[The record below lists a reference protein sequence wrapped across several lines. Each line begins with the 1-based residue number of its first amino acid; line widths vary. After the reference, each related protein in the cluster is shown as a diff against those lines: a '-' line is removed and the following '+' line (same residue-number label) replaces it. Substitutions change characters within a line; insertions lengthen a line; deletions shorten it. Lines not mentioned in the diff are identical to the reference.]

1 MLEGVV
7 ADVLARVLGQY
18 VLGID
23 RDSVRVGVW
32 SGRLELGRLA
42 LRAEALATL
51 FESLG
56 LDLPVVVSSGTLQSL
71 SVDVPWKRLGSEPVK
86 VSVRSLALVA
96 APVIAAATGPAAAT
110 ADARA
115 EREAR
120 LKRATL
126 STDDAVREAKWSVGA
141 DPTATAAGAAS
152 THPSSSAAAPGAPG
166 AKTGGRG
173 RWGSSLWGWRF
184 TSRIVAR
191 IVDNIQVD
199 LQDVTVRY
207 EDAASVP
214 SAPFALHASLGALR
228 ACSTDSSW
236 SDVFLQDPLSPVV
249 HKRIALSK
257 LSVAWVPLE
266 APSSEGHDQDAGD
279 SEDLGALPSS
289 AAMTHPTSPSEAD
302 ERKTPLEPPRHYLV
316 QPVSAEMRVAITK
329 AWAVGR
335 AVGNADEEG
344 AGAPWGDLAKP
355 GRIRQ
360 ARVSLDVRCSSVGL
374 TLAGEQYSTLL
385 RAVLALSDLERRSPP
400 RTPRERWAWAVE
412 RLLPRFRQRRAA
424 AARFNEAGLRNWR
437 LQRERYVDARVRLL
451 HARRVANVEEDPVD
465 RELVE
470 RIEADL
476 DARDIVFFRDLAD
489 EAAAAAAASATAV
502 AEPIASATS
511 RLWSV
516 FSRSRSAAVDPVDPS
531 VEVSAAADA
540 GDGDDGLTPSA
551 GVEVEARGEDA
562 SPSMPDE
569 NAPPIVMPEPPDGS
583 VSRSTSV
590 AALGD
595 ADSLSHDDPG
605 DDDGPWNGGENMAD
619 AVVTPNLRVVFG
631 LQRGSLRLQRYG
643 AVADPL
649 ADIVFRDLRVELETR
664 PGAGLLLEALL
675 GTFEVWDAQC
685 NTKVVYPRV
694 PWAPQGVAGEV
705 DTVDARREGLSAQRP
720 PTMRT
725 ADGRGVSP
733 DRSVDDADGS
743 ALEHHLM
750 DSEAYGAVFVS
761 DALRAIRGGLH
772 PSELL
777 STGWQQSS
785 SPPSSVVGVTTGGGS
800 GSLASSA
807 YTSSSPAC
815 AEDLTDDDTKARP
828 LRHIAAMRLSRDAGA
843 DANVLSGSTRLA
855 LELAVGGVE
864 MLLSGGPEG
873 ALAGVATFFSPRHTS
888 PSVMA
893 FLSAAAAPRLAAIR
907 MEVQRALLE
916 RSVPPRLDVVIR
928 GPRLL
933 VPGPAAADPAAVVD
947 LGTFAMD
954 TAPPA
959 ELPPLSL
966 HAALSARSVSP
977 ATRSRR
983 PLSASRPGGAARE
996 AGQSDFDAQDLLQKH
1011 GRPAHGSRGRSVDSD
1026 RLDGFGRV
1034 DAKAVEYT
1042 DYRVA
1047 VSDLGIF
1054 LVPSLSQLTRAQR
1067 LVRPFSVHLRL
1078 HVLHNASF
1086 VEATAAE
1093 GQRSA
1098 LARLRLR
1105 GRVPALRV
1113 YLSHGAYRQ
1122 LLTIARGWKAVL
1134 ASATASPVDGV
1145 GGDGDWEDG
1154 LAESASDDG
1163 GEAVMASTE
1172 AAAVPEHMQQ
1182 LDVELALGDASLELR
1197 ERTGRRLITVEAA
1210 GSRLQ
1215 AVRGRSGFSLRY
1227 ALRSLTVTDGSR
1239 GGTAPF
1245 RRLVHAGV
1253 GNSHRGV
1260 SPPRSLPAFLGSPGA
1275 SLVPT
1280 PVGGVTRSSSYNSL
1294 VGVEAGEA
1302 AASVSALSGQAGI
1315 AADVATNAAGG
1326 VSGRLPPWPRGGL
1339 SSALRSASGEAL
1351 VGPVTEPDRDFIKV
1365 VYSLDTSHREQSLKV
1380 RILSLHV
1387 VCVRETYL
1395 SVVKFFYLF
1404 DETPPSPASPGLP
1417 AAAGQSFEGGAQYSD
1432 PFAAVGTTTS
1442 AAARRLAARAE
1453 RGLER
1458 GAATLARRGR
1468 LRLDAKLDGVSV
1480 DLISAEGALA
1490 SLDVFS
1496 FRAGLRLDPSGA
1508 VAARGALA
1516 GFTVRDLTAVFPGHS
1531 STVVYER
1538 RSPNGGGVGRSSGEG
1553 GGDRDVPD
1561 GFVCD
1566 SVDPHDVAGDAEDA
1580 EDGFTLIVPPT
1591 ASGGDV
1597 WLRARM
1603 TNLRIVYL
1611 QRFVFIVNTYF
1622 AALREGL
1629 APVLQMQGGLS
1640 EIFDSSEPVGG
1651 ATPEGGDGGETAPR
1665 PSGAQAG
1672 AVEEGVPARPVKP
1685 HSRKRERRRLRLHVV
1700 TKGVD
1705 IVIPRH
1711 SQNAHEAVRLIVG
1724 HSVVSNEEAASSGYR
1739 LGLKLTA
1746 KGVNLYVIYP
1756 SLCKSS
1762 TSASGS
1768 AEHLPSGHTDA
1779 EGGSSDNGEELRP
1792 IIPGES
1798 VDGYK
1803 PIAAD
1808 IYSEILVDWWRTGRV
1823 PRFTFDAQGIP
1834 VLVRMPSSPARTKR
1848 ASANIGGDN
1857 EQSQD
1862 TGTMLPALRL
1872 RFSAPQ
1878 GISANLCEA
1887 EYTILYLTVT
1897 ENFLERPDIE
1907 FTDIVAGLRTPI
1919 FPYRSPIPPL
1929 SLSSAPV
1936 PPNYRLLFTVPV
1948 LRSMIS
1954 HGGDP
1959 TAESARLISSTLTDV
1974 AGRFDYGIDCRIIFE
1989 LSADLAGVD
1998 DARVGAAAKG
2008 APRTVIMPMRAVPSD
2023 GRGTFGRA
2031 AAAQPSGS
2039 ASSAAENI
2047 ASQAKTVSVSYD
2059 RPFGYRSNIM
2069 VAVSELRVIVVP
2081 ELFRDLGLL
2090 TPPGLPYLVSTAP
2103 PPKARFNGRHVILTL
2118 ARPEVW
2124 LRADQGPAD
2133 QRALVLRGDVV
2144 VAKLEWAPVTMLI
2157 SVDVVARA
2165 IRIGLTNVGVPEQAV
2180 PSGPGPWSGS
2190 SSSFPLTAV
2199 VSPPAAF
2206 GHSRDNASAS
2216 ASSSNL
2222 TERETPLLYPSDISV
2237 EFNVSHDA
2245 SPSPT
2250 ASAAV
2255 PNGSA
2260 AAEAA
2265 ASQPG
2270 EAPQTPTRSLTV
2282 TAESLLCRLD
2292 VHDTPLLLAVFSCF
2306 GRMSPTLLK
2315 LRPAEVELRVAARL
2329 RALAVGGG
2337 GHRTVRQSFHLAGED
2352 DGLHGADDYD
2362 DEVGS
2367 SSGSDGEENALED
2380 AVAPLPE
2387 RLLSVFFSMPH
2398 ARLLFTDETS
2408 GRYVPILEIRFRQT
2422 IANANVPWMA
2432 SISSTIAVDLFSEA
2446 RGVWEAGVEP
2456 FSLHAAFSHGASGSR
2471 AVVVRV
2477 AGRLDVNVSPTTVH
2491 GAARVATAIS
2501 SAIQEL
2507 RPVEPVSSCP
2517 SSTGS
2522 SAAPGI
2528 LVPGTAAP
2536 SMPPGQLVASS
2547 QAPGAASRGGVPL
2560 VRSVSAG
2567 GGGVSSA
2574 ASSLRRP
2581 SVAAFCIRN
2590 DTGRPLVIWLPYDST
2605 RRSLGSGREREVDV
2619 PTDELLLRAA
2629 AAAGRFDDADRAR
2642 REALRCILALPGFEP
2657 VDVSAADVGIR
2668 TITLFPEQAMSG
2680 HATSVVNA
2688 ADDGAGAGLS
2698 PQAGP
2703 AATPIVVA
2711 WDVQMRD
2718 GVPIGTVR
2726 SVMRIIN
2733 RTRTLLEVAIGA
2745 PPARSRFNYLQ
2756 IQADEDA
2763 GDDGRPS
2770 ISYSGGGGGEQHLVR
2785 PDSSWAV
2792 PIYAVDRPLRIR
2804 PAIFHA
2810 PESGDDDA
2818 YGRSRQRSRGSSTG
2832 LPGDAAGQDSR
2843 SSVGVLY
2850 SYEWSDPL
2858 LSVANQ
2864 CSLASRIRQYDTHV
2878 NRHARK
2884 SALPAPVAGVRK
2896 SAGSTLP
2903 DGPRWQP
2910 ISSPGV
2916 AEWHT
2921 RGVPAASP
2929 TSSAAKGPGPIAPV
2943 LACRAAIHGPAFHL
2957 AVHPSLCRQK
2967 PRRASPARYSS
2978 SSAGLS
2984 AATAGIEECVDVSLR
2999 APLLVDNTLPR
3010 TVSYK
3015 LAPVSSSGRA
3025 GAAVAATASAL
3036 VQPLRT
3042 EHIHV
3047 VGRDVSA
3054 FALALGYD
3062 NRSIAV
3068 ARASGPAAAAREQ
3081 HESSAGSSALHA
3093 RSEWSQCASG
3103 YRLTLYSEFWVRNR
3117 SDTPVLLRERSS
3129 SNDIVGTGGTIAL
3142 RARPPGVPA
3151 DSYVCFSSGWIS
3163 LRRAQ
3168 VVPSARG
3175 GGRTETFTAA
3185 GDPWVSVS
3193 EELSD
3198 VDKPV
3203 QLFLGRG
3210 ASVSLDVRPAGGRFG
3225 RTLIVTIRNV
3235 AWLNNSTNSAIQWCQ
3250 PTTLTSRG
3258 IALSSMVHTLAV
3270 GETQALHWDRKESHS
3285 VSREICL
3292 RFVDSESGTSDWI
3305 WSRPIPVLAA
3315 KRGGGI
3321 AGDVA
3326 AKMYRPKRHEQYIAR
3341 VSRSLLADGSPV
3353 VRVLRE
3359 DRSSPPYRVVNA
3371 CASRSIAFRQAG
3383 VNETH
3388 PWLVRPGKSTRYAWD
3403 DPHAPRKRR
3412 LLIVETIEHVDE
3424 GTSSSSMASSERS
3437 AFESR
3442 ALAGSGSSGRQSHG
3456 ALSAG
3461 LKDQSPLAAADDRGS
3476 GGNSSQT
3483 KNRSRRSGG
3492 DSTRDVHRPKF
3503 ELSIDMVTADAGELC
3518 RTPRTFDPPMCISV
3532 AVQGPTKVVTF
3543 SDGKPHT
3550 APASSGGHGLDRR
3563 PSSSA
3568 ATSSSASSLPFPAQV
3583 PTVVPKR
3590 SRAEQVPAV
3599 GDAGIP
3605 TIDLA
3610 SLLGDAPDT
3619 NDAPASSEP
3628 MAYPLAPSVT
3638 AVEDGAGSRTPLPDS
3653 VPPASAPRDA
3663 DSSSRSERAVASTD
3677 IEVWL
3682 EGVGISFVDD
3692 TPMEIAYL
3700 SATSLRVHIDTQ
3712 PGSELAILQVADL
3725 QLDNQLPNAPWPVL
3739 LWAPPPPP
3747 ASPFDSSSTS
3757 VPGANVL
3764 PTNAH
3769 KPVLHIALDR
3779 FVFSGDSAKTE
3790 AGAVGQ
3796 QRQQRVAMV
3805 KGAFAALQHVQLSLD
3820 EEFLLRAWM
3829 FVKSLKSVPGTED
3842 DEDLSLEDGD
3852 HVGLAVPALG
3862 ADSLSGDAGGDG
3874 AMSWK
3879 RGPLYVECLLLCPI
3893 QLTVSLA
3900 TARGTASFRGAGS
3913 GYRSMLRALL
3923 SAAGNVDRAELRFRA
3938 LELHHALDT
3947 APHFGHLVGEY
3958 YLAQLDAQKM
3968 ALLSSSALVGNP
3980 SALFD
3985 SIAVGA
3991 RDFFVEPA
3999 RANGA
4004 ADFIAGLGR
4013 GSSSLLT
4020 NTVGGLVGSLGGI
4033 PSAVALGLEAAVGD
4047 RDYLAERESIR
4058 GRRGATSTPAQGLFT
4073 GALSFGH
4080 GLASGAAGLIR
4091 EPVAGAMAGGP
4102 VGFLRGIGRGV
4113 VGGLVK
4119 PLAGAL
4125 DLIGEPAAGF
4135 RAFIST
4141 ERNRRAAEPVRPP
4154 RFFAP
4159 GPASRLVAF
4168 ELRPALGDALLRAL
4182 TRESVSEEE
4191 SDAAEPGTT
4200 VGLSETVLEWVDLS
4214 GDEHSARG
4222 GVRERE
4228 RLLEIWAVLRRCAF
4242 GGARDRGSGGGGAPS
4257 SLAAVAKTEN
4267 EVLAAQWLA
4276 THAHDRVALVT
4287 SRRFLVGTLHGRTN
4301 FARSLDGIV
4310 DAHVPAAAGADYVLL
4325 GVRPAGGDPSRPA
4338 AAEWQRLPCGSVA
4351 SRNGLHAA
4359 VRAAIGADSG
4369 LDAALTPRSA
4379 RRAATAARRRQ
4390 RDGSM
4395 EMVSFGS
4402 DAAPARRMPSL

>member
-56 LDLPVVVSSGTLQSL
+56 LDLPVVVSSGTVESL
-71 SVDVPWKRLGSEPVK
+71 AVDVPWKRLGSEPVK

-96 APVIAAATGPAAAT
+96 QPVTAATTTAAATDAGVPS

-115 EREAR
+115 ERETR

-126 STDDAVREAKWSVGA
+126 SADDAVREAKWSVGS
-141 DPTATAAGAAS
+141 DPTATGAGAAA
-152 THPSSSAAAPGAPG
+152 TAASSSAATAGTSTIKA
-166 AKTGGRG
+166 GGRG
-173 RWGSSLWGWRF
+173 RWGSSLWGWQF

-214 SAPFALHASLGALR
+214 SAPFGLVASLGALR

-236 SDVFLQDPLSPVV
+236 EDVFLQDPMSPVV
-249 HKRIALSK
+249 HKRVALSE
-257 LSVAWVPLE
+257 LAVAWVPLGASTNGGGGAVD
-266 APSSEGHDQDAGD
+266 APLEMTPVT
-279 SEDLGALPSS
+279 PSS
-289 AAMTHPTSPSEAD
+289 ATSTDDAEAAPF
-302 ERKTPLEPPRHYLV
+302 ESSTRYIV

-335 AVGNADEEG
+335 AIEDENGGEG
-344 AGAPWGDLAKP
+344 DDLPTGAAAAKA
-355 GRIRQ
+355 RRARQ
-360 ARVSLDVRCSSVGL
+360 ARVSLDIRCASVGL
-374 TLAGEQYSTLL
+374 ALAGEQYSTLL

-424 AARFNEAGLRNWR
+424 AARFNTPGLRVWR
-437 LQRERYVDARVRLL
+437 EQRERYIAARVRVLR
-451 HARRVANVEEDPVD
+451 ARRVATVEEDPAD
-465 RELVE
+465 RMLVE
-470 RIEADL
+470 QVESEL
-476 DARDIVFFRDLAD
+476 DTRDIVFFRDLAD
-489 EAAAAAAASATAV
+489 AAAAEAAASAVAATA
-502 AEPIASATS
+502 PPLASATS

-516 FSRSRSAAVDPVDPS
+516 FSRARSTAEQLPPV
-531 VEVSAAADA
+531 VEAAAASADR
-540 GDGDDGLTPSA
+540 DGDLLTPSA
-551 GVEVEARGEDA
+551 SLEADALAAGAAPLVEESPPVE
-562 SPSMPDE
+562 
-569 NAPPIVMPEPPDGS
+569 MPEPPDGS
-583 VSRSTSV
+583 VSRSTS
-590 AALGD
+590 AALLDD
-595 ADSLSHDDPG
+595 AASHSADDL
-605 DDDGPWNGGENMAD
+605 DIDDGLWNADEDATD
-619 AVVTPNLRVVFG
+619 AVVVPNLRVIFG
-631 LQRGSLRLQRYG
+631 LQRGSLRLRRYG
-643 AVADPL
+643 AVPDPL
-649 ADIVFRDLRVELETR
+649 ADVVFRDLRVEVETR
-664 PGAGLLLEALL
+664 PGWGLLLEALL

-685 NTKVVYPRV
+685 GAKVVYPRV
-694 PWAPQGVAGEV
+694 PWAPQDVAEALDSADGVRHGP
-705 DTVDARREGLSAQRP
+705 SAQRP
-720 PTMRT
+720 PSVPT
-725 ADGRGVSP
+725 ADRRRESA
-733 DRSVDDADGS
+733 DRSADGGVD
-743 ALEHHLM
+743 HHVM
-750 DSEAYGAVFVS
+750 ESDAYGAVDVF

-777 STGWQQSS
+777 ATGWQTTT
-785 SPPSSVVGVTTGGGS
+785 SPPSSVAGVTTGGG
-800 GSLASSA
+800 GSVTSSSAA
-807 YTSSSPAC
+807 YTSSSPAR
-815 AEDLTDDDTKARP
+815 AADLTDDDSKSIP
-828 LRHIAAMRLSRDAGA
+828 LRHIAALRLSRDAGA

-864 MLLSGGPEG
+864 MLLSGGPDG
-873 ALAGVATFFSPRHTS
+873 ALAGVTTFFNPRHTS

-933 VPGPAAADPAAVVD
+933 LPGPAVTDPAAVVD

-966 HAALSARSVSP
+966 HAALGGRSASPAARQRRPPSVSR
-977 ATRSRR
+977 RSG
-983 PLSASRPGGAARE
+983 SSGGFGYE
-996 AGQSDFDAQDLLQKH
+996 AGPADLNARNTRLNA
-1011 GRPAHGSRGRSVDSD
+1011 GWSALGSRGRSMDAD
-1026 RLDGFGRV
+1026 RRETLGRA
-1034 DAKAVEYT
+1034 DAKSVEYT
-1042 DYRVA
+1042 DYRMA

-1054 LVPSLSQLTRAQR
+1054 LVPSLSELCVARR

-1086 VEATAAE
+1086 VEATAE
-1093 GQRSA
+1093 DGERST

-1105 GRVPALRV
+1105 GRVQALRV
-1113 YLSHGAYRQ
+1113 YLSHAAYRQ

-1134 ASATASPVDGV
+1134 ASAGSPLSGGAGDAEVDSEEGL
-1145 GGDGDWEDG
+1145 GDSGTCD
-1154 LAESASDDG
+1154 
-1163 GEAVMASTE
+1163 GEAVATPPTE
-1172 AAAVPEHMQQ
+1172 PGVPERIQQ

-1197 ERTGRRLITVEAA
+1197 ERTGRRLITIEAA

-1215 AVRGRSGFSLRY
+1215 VTRGRSSLSLRY
-1227 ALRSLTVTDGSR
+1227 ALRSLTVADGSR

-1260 SPPRSLPAFLGSPGA
+1260 SPPRTLPTFLSSPGT

-1280 PVGGVTRSSSYNSL
+1280 PNGGVSRSSSCNSL
-1294 VGVEAGEA
+1294 TGAEAGSVAAAVAATGAATESSEGVGV
-1302 AASVSALSGQAGI
+1302 
-1315 AADVATNAAGG
+1315 N
-1326 VSGRLPPWPRGGL
+1326 SGRLPPWPPRGGGA
-1339 SSALRSASGEAL
+1339 SSTHRSTSGDALTGTGAEW
-1351 VGPVTEPDRDFIKV
+1351 DRDFIKL
-1365 VYSLDTSHREQSLKV
+1365 VYTLDTTRREQSLKV

-1395 SVVKFFYLF
+1395 AVVKFFYLF
-1404 DETPPSPASPGLP
+1404 DEASPSPVPTDTPG
-1417 AAAGQSFEGGAQYSD
+1417 AAANAGAQYSD

-1453 RGLER
+1453 RELER

-1496 FRAGLRLDPSGA
+1496 FRAGLRLEPSGA

-1516 GFTVRDLTAVFPGHS
+1516 GFTVRDLTAAFPGHS

-1538 RSPNGGGVGRSSGEG
+1538 LSPAREATRGGVV
-1553 GGDRDVPD
+1553 GGDGDGTEIDGAD

-1566 SVDPHDVAGDAEDA
+1566 SVDFDADGDGDGEDV

-1591 ASGGDV
+1591 TSDGDV

-1611 QRFVFIVNTYF
+1611 QRFVFIVKTYF

-1640 EIFDSSEPVGG
+1640 EIFDSSQPSGPDGDWSGQPADSSDGVQTG
-1651 ATPEGGDGGETAPR
+1651 ATGHAGGRLGRRQPR
-1665 PSGAQAG
+1665 KK
-1672 AVEEGVPARPVKP
+1672 E
-1685 HSRKRERRRLRLHVV
+1685 RKRLRLHVV

-1724 HSVVSNEEAASSGYR
+1724 YSMVSNEEAAAEGYR

-1746 KGVNLYVIYP
+1746 KGVNLYVLYP
-1756 SLCKSS
+1756 SLCNSAAS
-1762 TSASGS
+1762 LAGSNTSLQPSS
-1768 AEHLPSGHTDA
+1768 AEGEDDLED
-1779 EGGSSDNGEELRP
+1779 GGSWSDGEELRP
-1792 IIPGES
+1792 IVPGES
-1798 VDGYK
+1798 VDGYT
-1803 PIAAD
+1803 PFAAD

-1834 VLVRMPSSPARTKR
+1834 VLVCTPSSPSTAKATR
-1848 ASANIGGDN
+1848 SGGGGSGD
-1857 EQSQD
+1857 ESSVD
-1862 TGTMLPALRL
+1862 SRSMLPALRL
-1872 RFSAPQ
+1872 RFSAPE

-1929 SLSSAPV
+1929 SLSSAQV
-1936 PPNYRLLFTVPV
+1936 PPNYRILFTVPH
-1948 LRSMIS
+1948 LRSIIS

-1959 TAESARLISSTLTDV
+1959 SAESARLISSTLTDV
-1974 AGRFDYGIDCRIIFE
+1974 VGRFDYGIDCRIIFE
-1989 LSADLAGVD
+1989 LSANLSGVD
-1998 DARVGAAAKG
+1998 DVREGATKNG
-2008 APRTVIMPMRAVPSD
+2008 PRTVIMPMLPDPSLSGGS
-2023 GRGTFGRA
+2023 GRHTFGSGKASRSQSATADTLA
-2031 AAAQPSGS
+2031 ANGD
-2039 ASSAAENI
+2039 AS
-2047 ASQAKTVSVSYD
+2047 SQAKTVSVSYD

-2069 VAVSELRVIVVP
+2069 VAVSELRVVVVP

-2124 LRADQGPAD
+2124 LRAEQGPAD
-2133 QRALVLRGDVV
+2133 QRALVLRGDVI

-2180 PSGPGPWSGS
+2180 PSEPSPWSGTS
-2190 SSSFPLTAV
+2190 SACSLTAV

-2206 GHSRDNASAS
+2206 GRSRDNAGPPGSGG
-2216 ASSSNL
+2216 SSY

-2237 EFNVSHDA
+2237 EFNVTSDA
-2245 SPSPT
+2245 SPPRPSDET
-2250 ASAAV
+2250 AAT
-2255 PNGSA
+2255 A
-2260 AAEAA
+2260 AANG
-2265 ASQPG
+2265 ASRGMEQTALVVP
-2270 EAPQTPTRSLTV
+2270 APSRTLTI

-2292 VHDTPLLLAVFSCF
+2292 VHDTPLLLAVFSRF
-2306 GRMSPTLLK
+2306 GRMTPTALQ
-2315 LRPAEVELRVAARL
+2315 LRPAEIELREAARQ
-2329 RALAVGGG
+2329 RALAAEGSRGLA
-2337 GHRTVRQSFHLAGED
+2337 RPSFHLAGED
-2352 DGLHGADDYD
+2352 DGLHSADDYD
-2362 DEVGS
+2362 DNAVA
-2367 SSGSDGEENALED
+2367 SSGSGGDGD
-2380 AVAPLPE
+2380 IDGVRDVVVPLPE

-2408 GRYVPILEIRFRQT
+2408 GRYVPILEVRFRQT
-2422 IANANVPWMA
+2422 VVNANMPWMA
-2432 SISSTIAVDLFSEA
+2432 SMSSTIAVDLFSEA

-2456 FSLHAAFSHGASGSR
+2456 FPLHAAFSHGASGSR

-2477 AGRLDVNVSPTTVH
+2477 GGRLDVNVSPTTVH
-2491 GAARVATAIS
+2491 GAGRVASAIS
-2501 SAIQEL
+2501 SAIQDL
-2507 RPVEPVSSCP
+2507 QPPQVSRP
-2517 SSTGS
+2517 SSSSAGS
-2522 SAAPGI
+2522 SPTPGV
-2528 LVPGTAAP
+2528 LVPGAATP
-2536 SMPPGQLVASS
+2536 RASGGQS
-2547 QAPGAASRGGVPL
+2547 AASTQPSGSTPRAAGIAMTRSSSTTGRG
-2560 VRSVSAG
+2560 VSAA
-2567 GGGVSSA
+2567 V
-2574 ASSLRRP
+2574 SSLRRP

-2629 AAAGRFDDADRAR
+2629 AVAGRFDDADRAR

-2657 VDVSAADVGIR
+2657 VAVSAADVGIR
-2668 TITLFPEQAMSG
+2668 TLSLVPEAPTGG
-2680 HATSVVNA
+2680 HAPSG
-2688 ADDGAGAGLS
+2688 DGAGDEALNSPPLS
-2698 PQAGP
+2698 P
-2703 AATPIVVA
+2703 AAAVRPIIVA

-2718 GVPIGTVR
+2718 GVPVGTVR
-2726 SVMRIIN
+2726 SVMRVIN

-2745 PPARSRFNYLQ
+2745 PPTRSRYNYVQ
-2756 IQADEDA
+2756 TEAV
-2763 GDDGRPS
+2763 
-2770 ISYSGGGGGEQHLVR
+2770 SGSNGPNVSSSGVGGGEQHLVR
-2785 PDSSWAV
+2785 PDTSWAV
-2792 PIYAVDRPLRIR
+2792 PIYAVDRPLRVR

-2810 PESGDDDA
+2810 PDAGDDDGYKA
-2818 YGRSRQRSRGSSTG
+2818 SPQRGRGPTNGRSGDGSE
-2832 LPGDAAGQDSR
+2832 SR
-2843 SSVGVLY
+2843 SGMGVLY

-2858 LSVANQ
+2858 VSVANQ
-2864 CSLASRIRQYDTHV
+2864 CAMASRIRRYDTQV
-2878 NRHARK
+2878 GRLVRK
-2884 SALPAPVAGVRK
+2884 SALATPVGAARK
-2896 SAGSTLP
+2896 ASGSSLP
-2903 DGPRWQP
+2903 DGPQWQA

-2916 AEWHT
+2916 AEWHS
-2921 RGVPAASP
+2921 RGAPSESS
-2929 TSSAAKGPGPIAPV
+2929 SSAPAKGLGPLAPV

-2957 AVHPSLCRQK
+2957 AVHASLCRQR
-2967 PRRASPARYSS
+2967 PRRSSSGRHAS
-2978 SSAGLS
+2978 SSA
-2984 AATAGIEECVDVSLR
+2984 TAGGSSTGDECVDVSLR

-3010 TVSYK
+3010 SVSYK
-3015 LAPVSSSGRA
+3015 LAPIASSGRA

-3042 EHIHV
+3042 EHVHAV
-3047 VGRDVSA
+3047 ARDVSA

-3062 NRSIAV
+3062 NRPIASV
-3068 ARASGPAAAAREQ
+3068 QASDSATAARQ
-3081 HESSAGSSALHA
+3081 AVTPGSSALHA

-3103 YRLTLYSEFWVRNR
+3103 YRLTLFSEFWVRNR

-3129 SNDIVGTGGTIAL
+3129 ANDVAGSGGIVAL
-3142 RARPPGVPA
+3142 RARPPGTPA
-3151 DSYVCFSSGWIS
+3151 DSYVCFSSGWVSI
-3163 LRRAQ
+3163 RRA
-3168 VVPSARG
+3168 VAKTSG
-3175 GGRTETFTAA
+3175 GGSGGSGGGMPLAA
-3185 GDPWVSVS
+3185 ADDPWVAVPV
-3193 EELSD
+3193 ELSD

-3210 ASVSLDVRPAGGRFG
+3210 ASLSVDVRPAGGRFG

-3235 AWLNNSTNSAIQWCQ
+3235 AWLNNSTSSAIQWCQ

-3258 IALSSMVHTLAV
+3258 IALSSMVHTLEV
-3270 GETQALHWDRKESHS
+3270 GETRALHWDLLESHS
-3285 VSREICL
+3285 ASKEICL
-3292 RFVDSESGTSDWI
+3292 RFVDSASGSSDWI

-3341 VSRSLLADGSPV
+3341 VSRTLLADGSPV

-3371 CASRSIAFRQAG
+3371 CMSRSIAFRQAG

-3412 LLIVETIEHVDE
+3412 LLIVETIEHVDA
-3424 GTSSSSMASSERS
+3424 GPAASSSTLSASGSARSMRESPSAASSSGGRVLRAASADWEDHSPGPGGDDRS
-3437 AFESR
+3437 AAGAVSR
-3442 ALAGSGSSGRQSHG
+3442 AKG
-3456 ALSAG
+3456 
-3461 LKDQSPLAAADDRGS
+3461 
-3476 GGNSSQT
+3476 
-3483 KNRSRRSGG
+3483 RSRRPGGG
-3492 DSTRDVHRPKF
+3492 DATRDVHRPKF
-3503 ELSIDMVTADAGELC
+3503 ELSIDLVTADASEIC

-3543 SDGKPHT
+3543 SDGKPT
-3550 APASSGGHGLDRR
+3550 VPRPLGDMGRDRR
-3563 PSSSA
+3563 MSSSA
-3568 ATSSSASSLPFPAQV
+3568 TTGALGSPGLPPTLAPLASSKSARPA
-3583 PTVVPKR
+3583 TG
-3590 SRAEQVPAV
+3590 PAV

-3605 TIDLA
+3605 TIDLD
-3610 SLLGDAPDT
+3610 SLLSDAPGIV
-3619 NDAPASSEP
+3619 P
-3628 MAYPLAPSVT
+3628 
-3638 AVEDGAGSRTPLPDS
+3638 R
-3653 VPPASAPRDA
+3653 VPPSESSITMGADDA
-3663 DSSSRSERAVASTD
+3663 AAAAAATARGEPNGSSQRERAVASTD

-3692 TPMEIAYL
+3692 TPTEIAYL
-3700 SATSLRVHIDTQ
+3700 SATGLRVHIDTQ
-3712 PGSELAILQVADL
+3712 PGAELAILQVADL
-3725 QLDNQLPNAPWPVL
+3725 QLDNQLPHAPWPVL

-3747 ASPFDSSSTS
+3747 ASPFDLSSSTS
-3757 VPGANVL
+3757 VPGGGPLVAG
-3764 PTNAH
+3764 AR

-3779 FVFSGDSAKTE
+3779 FVFAGGGDDASAASPTTAAAARA
-3790 AGAVGQ
+3790 AGR

-3805 KGAFAALQHVQLSLD
+3805 KGAFAALQHLQLSLD

-3829 FVKSLKSVPGTED
+3829 FFKSLKAVPGTED
-3842 DEDLSLEDGD
+3842 DENLSLEDGD
-3852 HVGLAVPALG
+3852 HDGLAVPAVG
-3862 ADSLSGDAGGDG
+3862 TEGNGGDAGGDG

-3879 RGPLYVECLLLCPI
+3879 RGPLYVERLLLCPI

-3947 APHFGHLVGEY
+3947 GPHFGHLVGEY

-4033 PSAVALGLEAAVGD
+4033 PSAVALGLETAVGD

-4058 GRRGATSTPAQGLFT
+4058 GRRGASATPAQGLFT

-4135 RAFIST
+4135 RAFISS
-4141 ERNRRAAEPVRPP
+4141 ERNRRAAEPIRPP
-4154 RFFAP
+4154 RSFAP
-4159 GPASRLVAF
+4159 GPAARLVAF
-4168 ELRPALGDALLRAL
+4168 ELRPALGNALLRAV
-4182 TRESVSEEE
+4182 TREAVTEDDGDGAGGGS
-4191 SDAAEPGTT
+4191 AG
-4200 VGLSETVLEWVDLS
+4200 GLSETVVEWVDLS
-4214 GDEHSARG
+4214 GDEHTARG
-4222 GVRERE
+4222 GARERE
-4228 RLLEIWAVLRRCAF
+4228 RLLEIWAVLRCCAF
-4242 GGARDRGSGGGGAPS
+4242 GSGRDRGGGPAAAAAGAT
-4257 SLAAVAKTEN
+4257 ADD
-4267 EVLAAQWLA
+4267 EVVAAQWLA
-4276 THAHDRVALVT
+4276 HHAADRVALVT
-4287 SRRFLVGTLHGRTN
+4287 TRRFLVGTLSGRTV
-4301 FARSLDGIV
+4301 FGRSLDGVV
-4310 DAHVPAAAGADYVLL
+4310 DAHVPAAAGADYLLL
-4325 GVRPAGGDPSRPA
+4325 GVRPAGADPARPVA
-4338 AAEWQRLPCGSVA
+4338 PEWQRLPCGSPA
-4351 SRNGLHAA
+4351 ARNALHAA
-4359 VRAAIGADSG
+4359 VRTAVGAEPG
-4369 LDAALTPRSA
+4369 PDASLTPRSA
-4379 RRAATAARRRQ
+4379 RTAAKAARRRQ

-4395 EMVSFGS
+4395 EMV
-4402 DAAPARRMPSL
+4402 ALPPPSLSGP